1 MMKIIGLTGQKRSG
15 KDTVA
20 GLIDMHTTRPWQ
32 KMALRESFAGPI
44 RRAVADILGWSMAQL
59 EEHKELPLARLD
71 NVTPRHM
78 MQTLGTEWG
87 RQMILPDLWIR
98 VLETKLEEAIN
109 SGLYGVAVITDVRFP
124 NEAKMIKS
132 MDGIILRVVRPGLES
147 ADTHSSE
154 TPLPDDLVDATIV
167 NDATIPELSAKVGE
181 FMRNN
186 RIPH

>member
-20 GLIDMHTTRPWQ
+20 GLIEMHTSRPWQ
-32 KMALRESFAGPI
+32 KSMLRESFAGPI
-44 RRAVADILGWSMAQL
+44 RSAVAGMLGWSMAEL

-71 NVTPRHM
+71 NTTPRHM
-78 MQTLGTEWG
+78 MQTMGTEWG
-87 RQMILPDLWIR
+87 RQMILSDLWVR
-98 VLETKLEEAIN
+98 LLEVRLEKEIN
-109 SGLYGVAVITDVRFP
+109 YGFYDVGVITDVRFE

-132 MDGIILRVVRPGLES
+132 MDGIILRVVRPGLPPP
-147 ADTHSSE
+147 DGHSSE

-167 NDATIPELSAKVGE
+167 NDGTISELSAKVGE

>member
-1 MMKIIGLTGQKRSG
+1 MKIIGLTGQKRSG

-20 GLIDMHTTRPWQ
+20 GLIEMHTSRPWQ

-44 RRAVADILGWSMAQL
+44 RRAVADMLGWNATEL
-59 EEHKELPLARLD
+59 EEHKELPLPRLD
-71 NVTPRHM
+71 GVTPRHM

-98 VLETKLEEAIN
+98 ILETKLETAIAT
-109 SGLYGVAVITDVRFP
+109 GGYDVAVITDVRFP

-132 MDGIILRVVRPGLES
+132 MDGIIVRVVRPGLPPP
-147 ADTHSSE
+147 DGHSSE
-154 TPLPDDLVDATIV
+154 TPLPDELVDATIV
-167 NDATIPELSAKVGE
+167 NDATISELSAKVGE

>member
-1 MMKIIGLTGQKRSG
+1 MKIIGLTGQKRSG

-20 GLIDMHTTRPWQ
+20 GLIDMHSMRPWRV
-32 KMALRESFAGPI
+32 ATLRESFAGPI
-44 RRAVADILGWSMAQL
+44 RRSVAEMLGWSMEEL

-71 NVTPRHM
+71 GVTPRHM

-87 RQMILPDLWIR
+87 RKMILDDLWIR
-98 VLETKLEEAIN
+98 LLEGRLEEQIN
-109 SGLYGVAVITDVRFP
+109 LGIWKVAVITDVRFE

-132 MDGIILRVVRPGLES
+132 MDGIIVRVVRPGLPPP
-147 ADTHSSE
+147 DGHSSE
-154 TPLPDDLVDATIV
+154 TPLPDELVDATIV